1 MKKFALILSIIL
13 NIVLAGSIGINA
25 KQEPEVVEIPVEK
38 IVEVPVEKVVEVEK
52 IVEVPVEK
60 VVEVPVEK
68 VVEKKEKANTPI
80 DVISVDDTTFIEL
93 YENKMEYR
101 TFDTELECAET
112 YTDVW
117 YNVYGED
124 GEKERK
130 MINTYDNDELS
141 FTIEYDNGDVQVFT
155 FDTTSECEEAY
166 SYVWDAVMNGGE
178 N

>member
-1 MKKFALILSIIL
+1 MKKIVIAGLTVL
-13 NIVLAGSIGINA
+13 NILTAGITLNH
-25 KQEPEVVEIPVEK
+25 KTEV
-38 IVEVPVEKVVEVEK
+38 
-52 IVEVPVEK
+52 VEK

-68 VVEKKEKANTPI
+68 IVEKKEKANTPI

-93 YENKMEYR
+93 YENKMEYK

-141 FTIEYDNGDVQVFT
+141 FTIEYDNGDVQVFKY
-155 FDTTSECEEAY
+155 DTTSECEEAY
-166 SYVWDAVMNGGE
+166 SYVWDEVMNKGGE
-178 N
+178 I